1 MDTARWLPVKGGED
15 GWRWWLTEDSCTEP
29 FSRMALMTS
38 SSLLVLNSFSSELL
52 GALSY
57 APCAPWLFAE
67 RCSSA
72 RGSDGGSI
80 GGPLKGHRGELTCAS
95 RRS

>member
-1 MDTARWLPVKGGED
+1 MVSSLLLSVGVGEHGQVTAGQGRDRDVGGRWLTD
-15 GWRWWLTEDSCTEP
+15 DSCTEP

-38 SSLLVLNSFSSELL
+38 SSLLVPNSFSSWLL

-67 RCSSA
+67 KEASVSK
-72 RGSDGGSI
+72 GSG
-80 GGPLKGHRGELTCAS
+80 
-95 RRS
+95 